1 VQSNE
6 KYSQLYAAEQAVR
19 HVERGWLGVQ
29 LRKPTGQEEAML
41 DLPHGA
47 VITKLLAQG
56 PAFAGLS
63 RFPSLAL
70 TDWLITGGQ
79 PALRGRLLQ

>member
-1 VQSNE
+1 
-6 KYSQLYAAEQAVR
+6 
-19 HVERGWLGVQ
+19 
-29 LRKPTGQEEAML
+29 ML

-79 PALRGRLLQ
+79 PALRGRLLQWTQEMLCVLIEILGRATLG